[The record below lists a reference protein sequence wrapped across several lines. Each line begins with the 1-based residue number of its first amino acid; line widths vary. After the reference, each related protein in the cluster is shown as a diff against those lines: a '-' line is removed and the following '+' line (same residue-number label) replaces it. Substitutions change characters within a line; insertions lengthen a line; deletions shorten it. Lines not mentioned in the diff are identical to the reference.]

1 MPRSLPVFSSSS
13 NLYTIVIQSPTSKM
27 GWEASMADARILV
40 VDDDKKI
47 VELITLYLK
56 RDGCQVLVAFDG
68 EQAIDLARRRRPD
81 LIVLD
86 LMMPKVDGID
96 VCRILR
102 AESQVPIIMLTGRS
116 TDEDKLTGLELG
128 ADDYVTKP
136 FNPRELLA
144 RIRAVLRRTGGIE
157 GSGPSEVYFGEMV
170 MDFVRHEVRAHE
182 QVVNL
187 TPTEFRLLEAL
198 VKEPGRAFSR
208 LELLEQVFGY
218 DYEGF
223 ERTVD
228 VHIMNLR
235 KKIEPE
241 PSHPR
246 YVVTVP
252 GLGYRFEGADA
263 A

>member
-1 MPRSLPVFSSSS
+1 
-13 NLYTIVIQSPTSKM
+13 
-27 GWEASMADARILV
+27 
-40 VDDDKKI
+40 
-47 VELITLYLK
+47 
-56 RDGCQVLVAFDG
+56 
-68 EQAIDLARRRRPD
+68 
-81 LIVLD
+81 
-86 LMMPKVDGID
+86 
-96 VCRILR
+96 
-102 AESQVPIIMLTGRS
+102 
-116 TDEDKLTGLELG
+116 
-128 ADDYVTKP
+128 
-136 FNPRELLA
+136 
-144 RIRAVLRRTGGIE
+144 
-157 GSGPSEVYFGEMV
+157 
-170 MDFVRHEVRAHE
+170 
-182 QVVNL
+182 
-187 TPTEFRLLEAL
+187 L

>member
-1 MPRSLPVFSSSS
+1 MVD
-13 NLYTIVIQSPTSKM
+13 I
-27 GWEASMADARILV
+27 RILV

-47 VELITLYLK
+47 VELVTLYLK
-56 RDGCQVLVAFDG
+56 KDGYHVLAAYDG
-68 EQAIDLARRRRPD
+68 RQAIELARRKQPD

-86 LMMPKVDGID
+86 LMLPQVDGMD

-116 TDEDKLTGLELG
+116 TDDDKLQGLDLG

-144 RIRAVLRRTGGIE
+144 RIRAVLRRTTGKQE
-157 GSGPSEVYFGEMV
+157 PGPSEIHFGEMV
-170 MDFVRHEVRAHE
+170 VDFVRHQVQASG

-187 TPTEFRLLEAL
+187 TPTEFRLLEVL

-208 LELLEQVFGY
+208 LELLEQAFGY
-218 DYEGF
+218 DYEGL

-241 PSHPR
+241 PGRPR

-252 GLGYRFEGADA
+252 GLGYRFEGIDA

>member
-1 MPRSLPVFSSSS
+1 
-13 NLYTIVIQSPTSKM
+13 
-27 GWEASMADARILV
+27 MADAKILV

-47 VELITLYLK
+47 VELVTLYLK
-56 RDGCQVLVAFDG
+56 KDGYHVLTAYDG
-68 EQAIDLARRRRPD
+68 QQAIELARHKQPD
-81 LIVLD
+81 LVVLD
-86 LMMPKVDGID
+86 LMLPQVDGMD

-102 AESQVPIIMLTGRS
+102 AESPLPIIMLTGRS
-116 TDEDKLTGLELG
+116 TDDDKLAGLDLG

-144 RIRAVLRRTGGIE
+144 RIRAVLRRT
-157 GSGPSEVYFGEMV
+157 SGKDESGLSEVRFGDMV
-170 MDFVRHEVRAHE
+170 MDFVRHEVRANE

-187 TPTEFRLLEAL
+187 TPTEFRLLETL

-208 LELLEQVFGY
+208 LDLLEQAFGY
-218 DYEGF
+218 DYEGL
-223 ERTVD
+223 ERTID

-241 PSHPR
+241 PGHPR

>member
-1 MPRSLPVFSSSS
+1 
-13 NLYTIVIQSPTSKM
+13 
-27 GWEASMADARILV
+27 MADARILV

-47 VELITLYLK
+47 VELVTLYLTK
-56 RDGCQVLVAFDG
+56 DGYHVLAAYDG
-68 EQAIDLARRRRPD
+68 RQAIELARRKQPD

-86 LMMPKVDGID
+86 LMLPQVDGMD

-102 AESQVPIIMLTGRS
+102 AESQVPIIVLTGRS
-116 TDEDKLTGLELG
+116 TDDDKLQGLDLG

-144 RIRAVLRRTGGIE
+144 RIRAVLRRTAGKQE
-157 GSGPSEVYFGEMV
+157 PGPSEIRFGEIV
-170 MDFVRHEVRAHE
+170 VDFVRHQVRAGG

-198 VKEPGRAFSR
+198 VKEPRRAFSR
-208 LELLEQVFGY
+208 LELLEQAFGY
-218 DYEGF
+218 DYDGL

-241 PSHPR
+241 PGRPR
-246 YVVTVP
+246 YVITVP
-252 GLGYRFEGADA
+252 GLGYRFEGVDA

>member
-1 MPRSLPVFSSSS
+1 
-13 NLYTIVIQSPTSKM
+13 
-27 GWEASMADARILV
+27 MADAKILV

-47 VELITLYLK
+47 VELVTLYLK
-56 RDGCQVLVAFDG
+56 KDGYHVLTAYDG
-68 EQAIDLARRRRPD
+68 QQAIELARRKQPD
-81 LIVLD
+81 LVVLD
-86 LMMPKVDGID
+86 LMLPQVDGMD

-102 AESQVPIIMLTGRS
+102 AESPLPIIMLTGRS
-116 TDEDKLTGLELG
+116 TDDDKLAGLDLG

-144 RIRAVLRRTGGIE
+144 RIRAVLRRTSGKDE
-157 GSGPSEVYFGEMV
+157 SGPTEVRFGDMV
-170 MDFVRHEVRAHE
+170 MDFVRHEVRANE

-187 TPTEFRLLEAL
+187 TPTEFRLLETL

-208 LELLEQVFGY
+208 LDLLEQAFGY
-218 DYEGF
+218 DYEGL
-223 ERTVD
+223 ERTID

-241 PSHPR
+241 PGHPR

>member
-1 MPRSLPVFSSSS
+1 
-13 NLYTIVIQSPTSKM
+13 
-27 GWEASMADARILV
+27 MADAKILV

-47 VELITLYLK
+47 VELVALYLK
-56 RDGCQVLVAFDG
+56 KDGYQVLAAYDG
-68 EQAIDLARRRRPD
+68 QQAIELAHRKRPD

-86 LMMPKVDGID
+86 LMLPQASGLD

-102 AESQVPIIMLTGRS
+102 AESRVPIIMLTGRS
-116 TDEDKLTGLELG
+116 TDDDKLHGLDLG
-128 ADDYVTKP
+128 ADDYMTKP

-144 RIRAVLRRTGGIE
+144 RIRAVLRRTAGE
-157 GSGPSEVYFGEMV
+157 QEPGPSEVRFGEMV
-170 MDFVRHEVRAHE
+170 MDFVRHEVRANG

-187 TPTEFRLLEAL
+187 TPTEFRLLETL
-198 VKEPGRAFSR
+198 VSEPGRAFSR

-218 DYEGF
+218 DYEGL
-223 ERTVD
+223 ERTID

-241 PSHPR
+241 PSRPR

-252 GLGYRFEGADA
+252 GLGYRIEAVDA

>member
-1 MPRSLPVFSSSS
+1 
-13 NLYTIVIQSPTSKM
+13 
-27 GWEASMADARILV
+27 MADARILV
-40 VDDDKKI
+40 VDDDRKI

-56 RDGCQVLVAFDG
+56 KDSYHVLAAYNG
-68 EQAIDLARRRRPD
+68 RQAIELARRKQPD

-86 LMMPKVDGID
+86 LMLPQVDGMD

-116 TDEDKLTGLELG
+116 TDDDKLEGLDLG
-128 ADDYVTKP
+128 ADDYLTKP

-144 RIRAVLRRTGGIE
+144 RIRAVLRRTAGKDE
-157 GSGPSEVYFGEMV
+157 CGPTEVHFGEMV
-170 MDFVRHEVRAHE
+170 MDFVRHELRAND

-187 TPTEFRLLEAL
+187 TPTEFRLLETL
-198 VKEPGRAFSR
+198 VKEPCRAFSR
-208 LELLEQVFGY
+208 LDLLEQVFGY
-218 DYEGF
+218 DYEGL

-241 PSHPR
+241 PSRPR
-246 YVVTVP
+246 HVVTVP

>member
-1 MPRSLPVFSSSS
+1 
-13 NLYTIVIQSPTSKM
+13 
-27 GWEASMADARILV
+27 MADAKILV

-47 VELITLYLK
+47 VELVTLYLK
-56 RDGCQVLVAFDG
+56 KDGYHVLAAYDG
-68 EQAIDLARRRRPD
+68 QQAIEQARRKQPD

-86 LMMPKVDGID
+86 LMLPLVDGME
-96 VCRILR
+96 VCRTLR
-102 AESQVPIIMLTGRS
+102 TESQVPIIMLTGRS
-116 TDEDKLTGLELG
+116 TDEDKLDGLDLG

-144 RIRAVLRRTGGIE
+144 RIRAVLRRIGGKE
-157 GSGPSEVYFGEMV
+157 QPGPSEVRFGQIV
-170 MDFVRHEVRAHE
+170 VDFVRHEVRAND

-187 TPTEFRLLEAL
+187 TPTEFRLLEAM
-198 VKEPGRAFSR
+198 VRQPGRAFSR
-208 LELLEQVFGY
+208 LELLEQGFGY
-218 DYEGF
+218 DHEGF

-241 PSHPR
+241 PGHPR
-246 YVVTVP
+246 YIVTVQ
-252 GLGYRFEGADA
+252 GLGYRFEGAHA

>member
-1 MPRSLPVFSSSS
+1 
-13 NLYTIVIQSPTSKM
+13 
-27 GWEASMADARILV
+27 MADAKILV

-47 VELITLYLK
+47 VELVTLYLK
-56 RDGCQVLVAFDG
+56 KDGYQVLAAYNG
-68 EQAIDLARRRRPD
+68 QQAIELARRRRPD

-86 LMMPKVDGID
+86 LMLPQTSGLD

-102 AESQVPIIMLTGRS
+102 AESPVPIIMLTGRS
-116 TDEDKLTGLELG
+116 TDDDKLHGLDLG
-128 ADDYVTKP
+128 ADDYITKP
-136 FNPRELLA
+136 FNPREVLA
-144 RIRAVLRRTGGIE
+144 RIRAVLRRTAGKE
-157 GSGPSEVYFGEMV
+157 PGPTQVRFGEII
-170 MDFVRHEVRAHE
+170 MDFVRHEVRASGR
-182 QVVNL
+182 VVNL

-198 VKEPGRAFSR
+198 VSEPGRAFSR

-218 DYEGF
+218 DYEGL

-228 VHIMNLR
+228 VHVMNLR

-241 PSHPR
+241 PNHPR

-252 GLGYRFEGADA
+252 GVGYRIEGVDA